1 MYVILGIIVAVV
13 GIIMLVNPRGVY
25 EVTQSWKTNGGEPSD
40 AYLLH
45 TRISGAVFLL
55 VGVVCTALLLLLP

>member
-45 TRISGAVFLL
+45 TRIGGAVFLL
-55 VGVVCTALLLLLP
+55 VGVVCTAVLLLLP

>member
-45 TRISGAVFLL
+45 TRIGGGVFLL
-55 VGVVCTALLLLLP
+55 VGVVCTAVLLLLP

>member
-1 MYVILGIIVAVV
+1 MYVILGIIVAII
-13 GIIMLVNPRGVY
+13 GIFMLANPRGFY

-45 TRISGAVFLL
+45 TRIGGAVFLL
-55 VGVVCTALLLLLP
+55 VGVVCTAILVFCP

>member
-1 MYVILGIIVAVV
+1 MYVILGIVVAIV
-13 GIIMLVNPRGVY
+13 GSFMLANPRGFY

-45 TRISGAVFLL
+45 TRIGGAVFLL